1 LFLMKNR
8 MSMWIFL
15 VVSWIL
21 MIHIFPMSHVLELV
35 VLVKR
40 DVSLDVRKLIKV
52 EEIVMSLAR
61 LVVRQ
66 VVRKDVFQDV
76 SLLIRD
82 LRSLPIL
89 LKMRIRTALFS
100 VL

>member
-1 LFLMKNR
+1 MFLMKNR

>member
-1 LFLMKNR
+1 MKNR

>member
-1 LFLMKNR
+1 MKNR

-61 LVVRQ
+61 SVVRQ

-76 SLLIRD
+76 SLLIRG